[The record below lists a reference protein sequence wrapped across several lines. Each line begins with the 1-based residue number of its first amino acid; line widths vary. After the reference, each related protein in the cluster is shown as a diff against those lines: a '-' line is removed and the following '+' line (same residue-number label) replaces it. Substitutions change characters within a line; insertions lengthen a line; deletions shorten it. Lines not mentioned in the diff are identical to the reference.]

1 MDMSCNVGIYTVL
14 VCLIESVEDD
24 VWFYMGLWCGVSCLI
39 MNLNY

>member
-1 MDMSCNVGIYTVL
+1 MDMSCNVGICTVL

-24 VWFYMGLWCGVSCLI
+24 VRFYMGLWCGVLCLI